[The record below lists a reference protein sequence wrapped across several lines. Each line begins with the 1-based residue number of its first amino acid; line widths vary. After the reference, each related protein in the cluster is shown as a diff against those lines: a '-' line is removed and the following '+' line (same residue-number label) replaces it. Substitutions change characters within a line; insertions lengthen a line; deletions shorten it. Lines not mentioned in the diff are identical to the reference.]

1 MEPREFLIFIISIVV
16 IIVFAFFLIPLAQNT
31 TEPESCGP
39 TSKGFCNQLTEFCKS
54 MGMNESD
61 CYSLIISSVASQT
74 QFGEETCESLEPF
87 YRNKCYAV
95 LAKESVASIPAKA
108 EVLCDKITEDSRR
121 AWCLQDLAVYS
132 FSPQNSNAVEICE
145 GIFDLTLV
153 DECLFS
159 VAKRASEFSLEEAE
173 KVCQR
178 INLESQQKVCKAVV
192 TQKYDKQAAV
202 EICNSLEDDQER
214 LGCLTHVKV

>member
-16 IIVFAFFLIPLAQNT
+16 IAVFAVVLIPMAQNT
-31 TEPESCGP
+31 APANNCGP

-54 MGMNESD
+54 MGMGESD
-61 CYSLIISSVASQT
+61 CYSLIISSVAAQT

-95 LAKESVASIPAKA
+95 MAKESVASIPAKA

-132 FSPQNSNAVEICE
+132 FSPENDKAVEICE
-145 GIFDLTLV
+145 GIFDLSLV
-153 DECLFS
+153 DECLQS
-159 VAKRASEFSLEEAE
+159 VAKRASDFSLEAGL
-173 KVCQR
+173 KVCGR
-178 INLESQQKVCKAVV
+178 INLESQKEVCRATV
-192 TQKYDKQAAV
+192 TQKYDKDEAIA
-202 EICNSLEDDQER
+202 ICNALEDDQER
-214 LGCLTHVKV
+214 LGCLTHVNV